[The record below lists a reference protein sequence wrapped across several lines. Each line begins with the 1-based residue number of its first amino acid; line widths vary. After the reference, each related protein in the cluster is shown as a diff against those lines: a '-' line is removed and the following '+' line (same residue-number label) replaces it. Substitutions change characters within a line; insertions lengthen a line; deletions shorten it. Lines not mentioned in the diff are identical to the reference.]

1 MYNLEAK
8 LHDELLTELREVD
21 GNNATGAAAREKE
34 DKK

>member
-8 LHDELLTELREVD
+8 LHGELLTELREVD
-21 GNNATGAAAREKE
+21 GNNAAGVAALEKE